1 MPTPFESF
9 IETRVKPRIQ
19 VALAP
24 AQNAIHSLLLL
35 TEAEK
40 LSGLSEWVVETANK
54 LSPEEMKKHYWV
66 MVGFYYAIMP
76 TRAWDSFPAYLNH
89 LATMDPEDLR
99 NKLLQVYSELPVKSG
114 VTDILDAK
122 AALTSE
128 DNYIAFLRQRYDD
141 THIDEELER
150 WAYSYIIDPPAMQ
163 ELIVTHL
170 QTYWEKYLKQEWERV
185 LPTLQKAVEAF
196 RNVDLNQMDN
206 YEAAKFVL
214 GQAVADEHW
223 ETKCNKAEG
232 LIFVPSLHVGPYF
245 GKFSLDN
252 YQGFIFRAGLPDT
265 VSAYVPEL
273 SLADIYVRLNALA
286 DETRLQ
292 ILKYISN
299 EGEACSTE
307 IIDALDLS
315 QSAASRHLTQLTA
328 IGYLTARR
336 IESAKCYRLDKE
348 RIGNTFDTIKSYLRI

>member
-1 MPTPFESF
+1 MPTPLESF
-9 IETRVKPRIQ
+9 IETPVKPRIQ

-35 TEAEK
+35 TEAER
-40 LSGLSEWVVETANK
+40 LSGLAGWVINTANK
-54 LSPEEMKKHYWV
+54 LSPDEMKKHYWV
-66 MVGFYYAIMP
+66 MVGFYNAIMP
-76 TRAWDSFPAYLNH
+76 KKLWDSFPAYLDH
-89 LATMDPEDLR
+89 LAAMDPEVLR
-99 NKLLQVYSELPVKSG
+99 NKLLQCYSEMATKSG
-114 VTDILDAK
+114 VSEIMDAK
-122 AALTSE
+122 AAMTSE
-128 DNYIAFLRQRYDD
+128 DNYIVFLKQRYDD
-141 THIDEELER
+141 AFINEELER
-150 WAYSYIIDPPAMQ
+150 WAYDYIIDPPAMH

-170 QTYWEKYLKQEWERV
+170 QTYWDKYLKEEWERM

-214 GQAVADEHW
+214 GQSVADKQL
-223 ETKCNKAEG
+223 ETKCKKAEG

-265 VSAYVPEL
+265 VSKYVPEL
-273 SLADIYVRLNALA
+273 SLSDIYVRLNALA

-328 IGYLTARR
+328 IGYLTSRR
-336 IESAKCYRLDKE
+336 IESAKCYRLDKD
-348 RIGNTFDTIKSYLRI
+348 RIGNTCDTIKSYLRI